1 MVSDLKKAE
10 ESGEFDAAKYVNR
23 IPVKKHQHVFIPS
36 GTVHSSAEG
45 TCVLEIDQYTYATF
59 KLFDWGRVD
68 YDGRPRPVNID
79 HGQH

>member
-1 MVSDLKKAE
+1 MDTTERSAVYLGLKEGTKVADMVSDLKKAE

-45 TCVLEIDQYTYATF
+45 T
-59 KLFDWGRVD
+59 
-68 YDGRPRPVNID
+68 
-79 HGQH
+79 